1 MKDNCFLELI
11 FAFRQLSI
19 IFKAN
24 MVLVNQIEFPI
35 KFSEVD
41 SLHVVW
47 HGHYVRYFEDGRE
60 AFGKQ
65 YDLGYLD
72 VYHHGLAVP
81 LVDLQV
87 NYKRVLEYGDSAII
101 ETTFVNTPA
110 AKIIFDYHIR
120 SAKHGYVAC
129 TGRSTQVFM
138 NPLTKELQL
147 TNPVF
152 FEEWKKRW
160 EL

>member
-1 MKDNCFLELI
+1 MLKNSTEI
-11 FAFRQLSI
+11 A
-19 IFKAN
+19 
-24 MVLVNQIEFPI
+24 I

-41 SLHVVW
+41 SLRVVW

-72 VYHHGLAVP
+72 VYEHGLAVP

-87 NYKRVLEYGDSAII
+87 NFKRVLEYGDSVII
-101 ETTFVNTPA
+101 ETTFISTPA
-110 AKIIFDYHIR
+110 AKLIFEYKVI
-120 SAKHGYVAC
+120 SVKHGYIAC

-138 NPLTKELQL
+138 APASKELYI
-147 TNPVF
+147 TVPPF
-152 FEEWKKRW
+152 MEAWKKKW
-160 EL
+160 GLTS